1 MTGVAADMV
10 ISPQMAVADSGVITG
25 TGTSGGADLT
35 AGIVAAL
42 KEVLGDQKGQQG
54 DLVIPV
60 YLGNQ
65 LLDEVIVTAQQRMSL
80 RSGGR

>member
-1 MTGVAADMV
+1 M
-10 ISPQMAVADSGVITG
+10 
-25 TGTSGGADLT
+25 DLT
-35 AGIVAAL
+35 AGIVSAL
-42 KEVLGDQKGQQG
+42 KDVLSDQKGQQG

-80 RSGGR
+80 RNGGR